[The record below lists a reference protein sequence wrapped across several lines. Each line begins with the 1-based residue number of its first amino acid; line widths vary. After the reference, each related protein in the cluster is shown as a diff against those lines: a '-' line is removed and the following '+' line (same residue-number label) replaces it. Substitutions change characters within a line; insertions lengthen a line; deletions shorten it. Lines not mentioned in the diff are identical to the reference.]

1 MSLPVHCFLLSFV
14 CSIFLLPWLAGW
26 LAGRSRLSISYFCRS
41 VVFVNQ
47 LSGFPL
53 QDRSSF
59 FKVLPFLPK
68 VSDFGTVRLDE
79 DEDEDK
85 EQVRW
90 SAKVR
95 CNAENIHTHRRARTQ
110 TNTHTHKAHTT
121 NHKPQ
126 RTQRDMDRRH
136 IHT

>member
-79 DEDEDK
+79 DEDK

-110 TNTHTHKAHTT
+110 TNTQTHKAHTT